1 MIVKWPDTVYC
12 HGFDD
17 KFLPHV
23 RRAIESSQVEWLH
36 TERGSR
42 SKFKW
47 GKRIWAVSELTSSY
61 PGVNH
66 GISITLT
73 GLGTPMR
80 TEEDFVAAILR
91 GR

>member
-23 RRAIESSQVEWLH
+23 RRAIESGQVVWLP

-47 GKRIWAVSELTSSY
+47 GKRIWTVSQLSSFV
-61 PGVNH
+61 PGTFGV
-66 GISITLT
+66 SITLT
-73 GLGTPMR
+73 GLGPPMR
-80 TEEDFVAAILR
+80 TEEDFVAAILC
-91 GR
+91 G